1 MFFNF
6 ESVFAFGIFLSN
18 MFISQEPSP
27 KKGQTNL
34 WGLFL
39 LPGDILLKT
48 LCVFPS
54 SLRPFLP
61 IILPIKNYFKII
73 QVKAATPLQQLPF
86 VQLNQVRPK
95 LKLHSIL
102 RSEFNRFFHFNQ
114 SPKLWLLIPQ
124 K

>member
-6 ESVFAFGIFLSN
+6 ESVFGFCIFLSN
-18 MFISQEPSP
+18 MLISQEPSP

-48 LCVFPS
+48 LCVFSS
-54 SLRPFLP
+54 SLRPFLR
-61 IILPIKNYFKII
+61 IILTIKNNFKII
-73 QVKAATPLQQLPF
+73 EVKATTTFQQLPF
-86 VQLNQVRPK
+86 VQLNQVWSK

-102 RSEFNRFFHFNQ
+102 RSELNRFFHFN
-114 SPKLWLLIPQ
+114 
-124 K
+124 